1 MKYKALI
8 SKLSPD
14 KMPRHVAIIMDG
26 NGRWADLH
34 GTSRINGHKKG
45 VEAVRRTV
53 ETAVEA
59 GLKYLTIYAFSTENW
74 ARSKKEVSY
83 LLKLIMDSLVGEIDE
98 LNRNGVNIRFLGS
111 SENLSES
118 YSRKVL
124 KTCRKSWHND
134 RMYLN
139 VAMNY
144 GGRKEIIEAM
154 RKIISD
160 VENGQIEYKDI
171 DDQMF
176 GNHLYTA
183 GMPDPD
189 LIIRTS
195 GEQRLSNFLVWQS
208 AYSELWFTETLWPD
222 FSREEF
228 VQALLD
234 YQNRDRRYGGRNR

>member
-1 MKYKALI
+1 MRYKELLTKLI
-8 SKLSPD
+8 PE
-14 KMPRHVAIIMDG
+14 KMPGHVAVIMDG
-26 NGRWADLH
+26 NGRWAERH

-74 ARSKKEVSY
+74 ARSKKEVNY
-83 LLKLIMDSLVGEIDE
+83 LLKLIMDSLVREIDE

-111 SENLSES
+111 KENLSES
-118 YSRKVL
+118 YSRKVI
-124 KTCRKSWHND
+124 KTCEKSWQND
-134 RMYLN
+134 KLYLN

-144 GGRKEIIEAM
+144 GGRKEIIEAFKKVSVDI
-154 RKIISD
+154 RKGKLNPD
-160 VENGQIEYKDI
+160 DI
-171 DDQMF
+171 DDNLF
-176 GNHLYTA
+176 GEYLYTA

-208 AYSELWFTETLWPD
+208 AYSELWFTDTLWPD
-222 FSREEF
+222 FSREDL
-228 VQALLD
+228 VQAMLD